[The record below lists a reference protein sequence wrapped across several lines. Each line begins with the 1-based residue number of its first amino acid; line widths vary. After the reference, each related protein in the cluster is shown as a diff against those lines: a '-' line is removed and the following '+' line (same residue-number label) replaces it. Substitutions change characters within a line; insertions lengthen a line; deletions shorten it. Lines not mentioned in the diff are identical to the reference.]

1 MNSLRCPQCG
11 LLDFA
16 SSSECKRCKLV
27 FGELPIAATTAA
39 AAAEAPSSDTAA
51 YQYWPP
57 RETPSAEAE
66 PDWAA
71 FSARLRDGLEE
82 PEEPA
87 PHTTA
92 TILFA
97 VLMLIATVVLLF
109 QVHQYVNLSYE
120 GPWRAL
126 TNTESELY
134 VPVFEKMYWLEL
146 CAKSFGTVMQVLLLF
161 TFFRKHRYFLKL
173 YTIYFVV
180 QLGYLILDA
189 WGITVFESTIR
200 AKQLGPSVE
209 AGLQAMRGLLPLY
222 FVAALFGIAWLL
234 YFRSERVR
242 KIFVN

>member
-1 MNSLRCPQCG
+1 

-27 FGELPIAATTAA
+27 FGELPSARATAG
-39 AAAEAPSSDTAA
+39 AAAEAPSSDAVA

-57 RETPSAEAE
+57 RETPAAAPE

-71 FSARLRDGLEE
+71 FSARLSSGFEE
-82 PEEPA
+82 PEGPA
-87 PHTTA
+87 AHTAGTV
-92 TILFA
+92 LFA
-97 VLMLIATVVLLF
+97 VLMLIATVLLLI
-109 QVHQYVNLSYE
+109 QVHQYMNFSPE
-120 GPWRAL
+120 PWKAL
-126 TNTESELY
+126 TNTTSELY

-146 CAKSFGTVMQVLLLF
+146 CAKSFGTLMQVLLLL
-161 TFFRKHRYFLKL
+161 TFFRKHRYFIKL
-173 YTIYFVV
+173 YSIYLVF

-189 WGITVFESTIR
+189 WGISVFQSTMR

-209 AGLQAMRGLLPLY
+209 AGLQAMSGLLPLY
-222 FVAALFGIAWLL
+222 FTAALFGIAWFL

>member
-27 FGELPIAATTAA
+27 FGEIPITAETSA
-39 AAAEAPSSDTAA
+39 VAAEATNSDAVT
-51 YQYWPP
+51 YQYWSP

-71 FSARLRDGLEE
+71 FSVRLRDGLEE

-87 PHTTA
+87 AHTAGTV
-92 TILFA
+92 LFA
-97 VLMLIATVVLLF
+97 VLMLIATVILLI
-109 QVHQYVNLSYE
+109 QVHQYVNLSHE
-120 GPWRAL
+120 GWHAL

-146 CAKSFGTVMQVLLLF
+146 CAKSFGTVMQVLLIW

-173 YTIYFVV
+173 YTIYLVV
-180 QLGYLILDA
+180 QLGYLILDS
-189 WGITVFESTIR
+189 WGISIFESTIR
-200 AKQLGPSVE
+200 AKNLGPGVE

-222 FVAALFGIAWLL
+222 FMAALFGIAWFF

-242 KIFVN
+242 KIFIN